1 MINICEETNEKSNY
15 YFNGFK
21 KERTVLANAFSVNML
36 KHDGYYFFAKIDLE
50 MAKYFVNNGEV
61 FSIIGH
67 KSTADLLSA
76 KFGIPVDANRINY
89 VKQKNDL
96 IILCLPSKRLEE
108 GQVLSAEELEKFDI
122 KFWLVK

>member
-1 MINICEETNEKSNY
+1 MINICEEKNEKSNY
-15 YFNGFK
+15 DFNCFK

-50 MAKYFVNNGEV
+50 MAIYFVYNAEV

-67 KSTADLLSA
+67 QSTAYLLSA
-76 KFGIPVDANRINY
+76 KLGIPVEANRINY
-89 VKQKNDL
+89 VKQKGDR
-96 IILCLPSKRLEE
+96 IIVCLPAQRLEE
-108 GQVLSAEELEKFDI
+108 GKILTLEELNKIEI